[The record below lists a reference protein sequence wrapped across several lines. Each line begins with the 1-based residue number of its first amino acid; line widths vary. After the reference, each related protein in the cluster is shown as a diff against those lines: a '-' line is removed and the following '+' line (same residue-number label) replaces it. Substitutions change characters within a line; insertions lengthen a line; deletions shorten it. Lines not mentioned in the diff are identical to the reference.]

1 MSEYLTNDTDLKKV
15 ANAIRSKGGTSTPLI
30 YPDGFVSAIRAI
42 KTTPILQTKTITPST
57 SRQEIVSDSG
67 YDGLSKVTVE
77 AVKTQAKS
85 ITPGTSQKIVTPDN
99 SYLALSSVTVAG
111 DANLKSENIKSGVSI
126 FGQTGTYVGQT
137 GDKTVTA
144 TNGYVSNGNVYI
156 VFPEGPSSVN
166 DIKNLC
172 LSGIGAYYGNQP
184 AFFYALRTTA
194 NIWGMNIWV
203 FINNNWSIFMPNI
216 SNTGNVLYFPV
227 NEGLSNFG
235 FNYTNIILTY

>member
-15 ANAIRSKGGTSTPLI
+15 ANAIRVKGGTSTPLT
-30 YPDGFVSAIRAI
+30 YPDGFVSAIEAI

-57 SRQEIVSDSG
+57 SKQEIVSDSG

-77 AVKTQAKS
+77 AIKTQAKS
-85 ITPGTSQKIVTPDN
+85 ITPGTSQKIVTPDS

-144 TNGYVSNGNVYI
+144 TNGYVSNGKMYI

-172 LSGIGAYYGNQP
+172 LSGIGAHCGNHP
-184 AFFYALRTTA
+184 VFFYTLRTTA
-194 NIWGMNIWV
+194 NVWGMHIWA

-216 SNTGNVLYFPV
+216 SNIGNTLYFPV
-227 NEGLSNFG
+227 NEMLNNFS
-235 FNYTNIILTY
+235 FSYTNIILTY